1 MFRIIAACYNY
12 CHEYIYIM
20 FKSYKLIAAVMLCG
34 TLTSC
39 FKDEPLNAECDI
51 EEAYIHAD
59 DPQAVFFQ
67 PSDSLVR
74 VGSTETTIVFKQ
86 LRAGADLTALAPQF
100 RITEGARI
108 VPESGSVHDF
118 SQGPVEYKVTSEDGE
133 WSRTYQVRITAEQEQ
148 PKPVADTLK
157 YDFEHYF
164 LETTNQKYYVWSDLL
179 PGGDEALNWASG
191 NGGFAIARGK
201 ATPDQYP
208 TTPLAEGYDGAGVK
222 LTTSST
228 GSFGVMMNMR
238 IAAGN
243 LFTGKFDSKTATKQ
257 PLEATHFGEGANNAI
272 NFKPLKF
279 EGYYQYTPG
288 EKFQDKLGKVQ
299 EGKVDQGDIYAIVYK
314 NTDADGNEFHLD
326 GNNVLTSQQ
335 IVAKALSG
343 HVDKTEGWT
352 KFSIDFNYTS
362 ELDPAVLANYGY
374 SLAIVFTSSC
384 EGAAFEGAVGS
395 TLLIDKVRVVID
407 RTK

>member
-1 MFRIIAACYNY
+1 
-12 CHEYIYIM
+12 M
-20 FKSYKLIAAVMLCG
+20 FKSCKFIAAVMLCG

-86 LRAGADLTALAPQF
+86 LRAGTDLTALAPQF

-108 VPESGSVHDF
+108 VPESGSAHDF

-133 WSRTYQVRITAEQEQ
+133 WSRTYQVRITAEQDEPQ
-148 PKPVADTLK
+148 QKTDTLK

-201 ATPDQYP
+201 ATPEEYP
-208 TTPLAEGYDGAGVK
+208 TTPLTEGYDGAGVK
-222 LTTSST
+222 LTTCST
-228 GSFGVMMNMR
+228 GAFGVMMNMR

-272 NFKPLKF
+272 NFRPLKF
-279 EGYYQYTPG
+279 EGCYQYTPG
-288 EKFQDKLGKVQ
+288 ETFQDKLGKVQ
-299 EGKVDQGDIYAIVYK
+299 EGKTDQGDIYAIVYK
-314 NTDADGNEFHLD
+314 NTDADGNEFHLN
-326 GNNVLTSQQ
+326 GNNVQTSGQ

-343 HVDKTEGWT
+343 HVDKTDGWT
-352 KFSIDFNYTS
+352 RFSLDFNYTS
-362 ELDPAVLANYGY
+362 ELDPEVLANYGY

-384 EGAAFEGAVGS
+384 DGAAFEGAVGS